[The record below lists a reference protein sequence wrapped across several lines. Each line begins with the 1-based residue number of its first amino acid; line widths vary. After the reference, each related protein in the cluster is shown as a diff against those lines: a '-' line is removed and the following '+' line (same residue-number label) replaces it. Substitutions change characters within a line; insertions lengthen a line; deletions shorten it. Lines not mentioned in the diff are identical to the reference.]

1 MPPWPEKQR
10 PGKGSPR
17 SQSLSLFCAV
27 TARLKLR
34 RYKTTT
40 SQDTLYGKFFRAAEG
55 AGLTLL
61 CMARPIILA
70 VDDDVHVLEAVVQ
83 DLRRQYGSEYRVMRA
98 ASGQAALDTLDQ
110 VKTREE
116 PVALIVSDQRMP
128 GMTGVEF
135 LERSR
140 NVYPEAR
147 RVLLTAYA
155 DTEAAIQ
162 AINTA
167 RIHYYLTKPW
177 DPPEEKLYPVLSD
190 LLDDWKAGYRPRFD
204 GLRIIGHRWSPRGHL
219 MRSFL
224 TSNHVP
230 YRWLDVASDEAAGLL
245 RERGI
250 AGEDLKSE
258 QLPFVLFSDGVAVMA
273 PSVDLLAERVGLK
286 VQASQEFYDLVV
298 VGAGPAGLAA
308 AVYGA
313 SEGLRTLVIEPQAPG
328 GQAGTTSKIENYL
341 GFPAGITGADMGRR
355 ALIQATRFGAEFV
368 TQRAVGLRIEGQ
380 YRFVLLADGRAVS
393 SHAVLLAPGVQYRRL
408 EIPGGEQL
416 TGCGIYY
423 GAALVEAAGCQDEEV
438 YTVGGANSAGQAAL
452 HFAKYARRVTMLI
465 RGEGLAATMSKY
477 LIDEISTTPNIVLVP
492 HTQVTEALG
501 GDHLEGLRL
510 KGPEGESVVPASSL
524 FVFIGAA
531 PRTEWLPSAIRR
543 DENGFLLA
551 GPDLRV
557 EGKQPPEWKETREPF
572 LLESS
577 VPGVFVAGDVRHGSV
592 KRVAS
597 AVGEGS
603 IAVQFV
609 HQYLAS
615 F

>member
-1 MPPWPEKQR
+1 
-10 PGKGSPR
+10 
-17 SQSLSLFCAV
+17 
-27 TARLKLR
+27 
-34 RYKTTT
+34 
-40 SQDTLYGKFFRAAEG
+40 
-55 AGLTLL
+55 
-61 CMARPIILA
+61 MARPILLA

-83 DLRRQYGSEYRVMRA
+83 DLRRQYGAEYRVMRA
-98 ASGQAALDTLDQ
+98 ASGQAALDVLTQ
-110 VKTREE
+110 IKAREE

-128 GMTGVEF
+128 GMSGVEF
-135 LERSR
+135 LEHAR
-140 NVYPEAR
+140 VIYPEAR

-190 LLDDWKAGYRPRFD
+190 LLDDWKAGYRPRFE
-204 GLRIIGHRWSPRGHL
+204 GIRVIGHRWSTRGHQ
-219 MRSFL
+219 MRAFL
-224 TSNHVP
+224 TSNQVP
-230 YRWLDVASDEAAGLL
+230 YRWLDVAGDEAIALSK
-245 RERGI
+245 ERGI
-250 AGEDLKSE
+250 DLDALDANQLPLVLFPDGSSAMAPTEE
-258 QLPFVLFSDGVAVMA
+258 QLAG
-273 PSVDLLAERVGLK
+273 RVGLS
-286 VQASQEFYDLVV
+286 VQARQDFYDLIV

-355 ALIQATRFGAEFV
+355 ALMQATRFGAEFL
-368 TQRAVGLRIEGQ
+368 TQRASGLRIEGQ
-380 YRFVLLADGRAVS
+380 YRFVELADGRSVTG
-393 SHAVLLAPGVQYRRL
+393 HAVLLCPGVQYRRL
-408 EIPGGEQL
+408 EIPGCDQL

-423 GAALVEAAGCQDEEV
+423 GAALVEAPSCRGEDV
-438 YTVGGANSAGQAAL
+438 YVVGGANSAGQAAL
-452 HFAKYARRVTMLI
+452 HFAQFARQVIMLL
-465 RGEGLAATMSKY
+465 RGPSLAATMSRY
-477 LIDEISTTPNIVLVP
+477 LINEIESTPNIVLKP
-492 HTQVTEALG
+492 NTQVVEVLG
-501 GDHLEGLRL
+501 REHLEQLRVS
-510 KGPEGESVVPASSL
+510 GPEGDFVVPANSL
-524 FVFIGAA
+524 FVFIGAE
-531 PRTEWLPSAIRR
+531 PRTEWLPAAILR
-543 DENGFLLA
+543 DGNGFLLA
-551 GPDLRV
+551 GPDLRAD
-557 EGKQPPEWKETREPF
+557 GKLPAAWKEPREPF

-603 IAVQFV
+603 IAIQFV